1 MAVTLI
7 GNYLSPYVR
16 KVLVCLDM
24 KGIEYEIDP
33 IIPFYG
39 SDDFT
44 RLNPDRRIP
53 VLLHD
58 DLVLTESSVICEY
71 LDEIHPRPSLLPE
84 DPRCRARARAL
95 QAFADG
101 RIGNILIWQL
111 FNEQVIK
118 RFVWEQPAD
127 QALLERT
134 LGEDIPL
141 LLDYLEGVLPA
152 DGFLFGSFGLADIAV
167 VTMFRNAG
175 FVRFAVDAGRWPVT
189 AGFVERGLE
198 HPSFDK
204 LRPFE
209 NTMLHTPIPRHR
221 EALREAGA
229 PISEQTW
236 GTATPRLNSQRHRR
250 ATDKESR

>member
-1 MAVTLI
+1 MAVTVI

-24 KGIEYEIDP
+24 KGIDYLIDP

-39 SDDFT
+39 NDDFT

-71 LDEIHPRPSLLPE
+71 LDELQPRPSLLPDE
-84 DPRCRARARAL
+84 PRRRARARAL

-101 RIGNILIWQL
+101 RMGDVLIWRL
-111 FNEQVIK
+111 FNQLVIK
-118 RFVWEQPAD
+118 RFVWGQTAD
-127 QALLERT
+127 PTLLERT
-134 LGEDIPL
+134 MREDIPPV
-141 LLDYLEGVLPA
+141 LDYLERVLPA
-152 DGFLFGSFGLADIAV
+152 EGFLFGTFGLADIAV
-167 VTMFRNAG
+167 AAMFRNAG
-175 FVRFAVDAGRWPVT
+175 FVHYAVDGDRWPAT
-189 AGFVERGLE
+189 AGFVQRGLE
-198 HPSFDK
+198 HPSFCK

-209 NTMLHTPIPRHR
+209 EVMLRTPIARHR

-229 PISEQTW
+229 PLSAQTW
-236 GTATPRLNSQRHRR
+236 GTPEPRRGPLSV
-250 ATDKESR
+250 